1 MTNGSVQIDV
11 GSGPRQVTAGT
22 TLTLPANRTS
32 QTFTVTRTTS
42 GQATTIPMIVTDGCG
57 PWETFVGMGTG
68 V

>member
-1 MTNGSVQIDV
+1 
-11 GSGPRQVTAGT
+11 VTAGT

-57 PWETFVGMGTG
+57 PWETFVGLGTG